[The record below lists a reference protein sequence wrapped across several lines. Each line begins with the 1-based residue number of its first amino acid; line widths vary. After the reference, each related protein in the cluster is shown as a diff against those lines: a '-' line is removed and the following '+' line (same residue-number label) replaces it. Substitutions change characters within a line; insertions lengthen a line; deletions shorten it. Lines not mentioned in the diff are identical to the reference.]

1 MNPALLL
8 IGAYILGSI
17 PFGALISKARGID
30 IFKVGSGNIGA
41 TNVIRAAG
49 WKVGLLVFALDVC
62 KGLLPTL
69 MGRHLFPNQMWI
81 WVLSGETAAIGHCF
95 SPWLRFKGGKGIACL
110 LGMLF
115 GATPLIAGIVLAV
128 FAIVVGLTRYV
139 SLGSLL
145 AVISA
150 VISAGALQY
159 PKRVTALYFAAL
171 LLSVVLHRKNI
182 QRLMAGNENQVG
194 KQQSGSG

>member
-1 MNPALLL
+1 MNLALLL
-8 IGAYILGSI
+8 FGSYLLGSI

-69 MGRHLFPNQMWI
+69 MGRHLFPQEMWMWL
-81 WVLSGETAAIGHCF
+81 WVLAGEIAAIGHCF
-95 SPWLRFKGGKGIACL
+95 SPWLKFKGGKGIACL

-115 GATPLIAGIVLAV
+115 GATPLIAQSQAQTPATGQA
-128 FAIVVGLTRYV
+128 R
-139 SLGSLL
+139 GSN
-145 AVISA
+145 
-150 VISAGALQY
+150 
-159 PKRVTALYFAAL
+159 PK
-171 LLSVVLHRKNI
+171 
-182 QRLMAGNENQVG
+182 
-194 KQQSGSG
+194 SGRR